1 MKKTFLL
8 CAAFFIIAG
17 SILAACSN
25 KSVDALTGDWRL
37 VSYGSTSN
45 PTPTSPAV
53 ETSLTFGKDGTV
65 GGSVGCNSFGGD
77 YTASNGT
84 ISFESLASTEMACEE
99 PLMQQESAVFQLF
112 ANSAAYKIEG
122 NLLTIT
128 SSDGANA
135 VVFARR

>member
-8 CAAFFIIAG
+8 CAALFIVAG
-17 SILAACSN
+17 LMLTACSDN
-25 KSVDALTGDWRL
+25 SADALTGDWRL

-45 PTPTSPAV
+45 PTPAAPAV

-65 GGSVGCNSFGGD
+65 GGSVGCNSFSGD
-77 YTASNGT
+77 YTAGNDT
-84 ISFESLASTEMACEE
+84 ISFGMLASTEMACEE
-99 PLMQQESAVFQLF
+99 PLMQQESTVFQLF
-112 ANSAAYKIEG
+112 TNSAAFKIEG

-135 VVFARR
+135 VVLARK